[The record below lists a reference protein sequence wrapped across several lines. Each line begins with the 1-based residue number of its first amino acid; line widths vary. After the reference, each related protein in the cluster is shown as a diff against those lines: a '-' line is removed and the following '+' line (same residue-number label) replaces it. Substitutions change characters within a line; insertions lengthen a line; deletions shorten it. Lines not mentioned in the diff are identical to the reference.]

1 MYLPKHFEQQDEAAV
16 AQLLQLHPL
25 ATVAWQS
32 AGLAIETAPAGAGT
46 ATMGGAH
53 S

>member
-1 MYLPKHFEQQDEAAV
+1 MYLPKHFEQQDAAAM

-32 AGLAIETAPAGAGT
+32 AAGSRPNT
-46 ATMGGAH
+46 CR
-53 S
+53 